1 MGEIFDKLRRKL
13 AGWVLGERTAIYLP
27 AEYRALKEG
36 QLYERLPDHEL
47 AQLARYFFY
56 VSRNVNR
63 ELADE
68 RGVPAA
74 VFTQSQ
80 AILSVIRYAIDA
92 NATEAIFTQSGEIDG
107 DDIGVWQVK
116 VTTPPGTMI
125 EPPSSYSAGVFVM
138 IWAGQKM
145 PPKACEN
152 ARPMSANAW
161 SSISRASR

>member
-116 VTTPPGTMI
+116 VTKQPDDYDFGAPGVQ
-125 EPPSSYSAGVFVM
+125 EEYDPEDPSRLVKLSMSYS
-138 IWAGQKM
+138 M
-145 PPKACEN
+145 PLPSKDTLA
-152 ARPMSANAW
+152 
-161 SSISRASR
+161 

>member
-63 ELADE
+63 ELADG
-68 RGVPAA
+68 RGIPAA
-74 VFTQSQ
+74 VFTHSQ
-80 AILSVIRYAIDA
+80 AVLSVIRYAIDA
-92 NATEAIFTQSGEIDG
+92 NATEATFTQSGEIAG
-107 DDIGVWQVK
+107 NDIGVWQVK
-116 VTTPPGTMI
+116 VTKQPDDYEFGAPGVQK
-125 EPPSSYSAGVFVM
+125 EYDPEDPSRLVKLSMSYS
-138 IWAGQKM
+138 M
-145 PPKACEN
+145 PLPSKDTPA
-152 ARPMSANAW
+152 
-161 SSISRASR
+161 